1 MTTIPVP
8 SRHLTKSRLGD
19 HLKKRA
25 LHTLAALALCLVYQ
39 RSLPAQEAPANDQ
52 PAAPAWKLADL
63 DGKPVS
69 LADFKGKVVILDF
82 WGTWCAPCR
91 DEIPGFVEL
100 QKKFAD
106 KGLVVVG
113 ISLDQEGAAFV
124 QKFVKQHGVTY
135 PVVVGNQEVAAA
147 YDGIDALPTTFIIDR
162 AGKVVK
168 GHRGFT
174 EQAKFEADITPLL

>member
-1 MTTIPVP
+1 MSSRRRTDFRAGGIP
-8 SRHLTKSRLGD
+8 
-19 HLKKRA
+19 KKRVLRA
-25 LHTLAALALCLVYQ
+25 LAAALALCLAAQ
-39 RSLPAQEAPANDQ
+39 RSLPAQEAPAHGH
-52 PAAPAWKLADL
+52 PVAPAWKLADL

-82 WGTWCAPCR
+82 WATWCAPCR

-100 QKKFAD
+100 QKKFGD

-113 ISLDQEGAAFV
+113 VSLDEEGAAFV
-124 QKFVKQHGVTY
+124 QKFVKEHGVTY
-135 PVVVGNQEVAAA
+135 PVVLGNQQVAAA

-162 AGKVVK
+162 EGKVVK

-174 EQAKFEADITPLL
+174 EQTKFEADIAPLL

>member
-1 MTTIPVP
+1 MASFFNTP
-8 SRHLTKSRLGD
+8 RGRR
-19 HLKKRA
+19 RA
-25 LHTLAALALCLVYQ
+25 RAANTQ
-39 RSLPAQEAPANDQ
+39 SLRR
-52 PAAPAWKLADL
+52 WKLADL

-82 WGTWCAPCR
+82 WATWCAPCR

-106 KGLVVVG
+106 KGHVVVG
-113 ISLDQEGAAFV
+113 ISLDQEGAALV

-135 PVVVGNQEVAAA
+135 PVVLGNQEVAAA

-162 AGKVVK
+162 EGKVAK
-168 GHRGFT
+168 GHPASRSRRGLKPTLRRCSERGSPRFVCAHG
-174 EQAKFEADITPLL
+174 ERL